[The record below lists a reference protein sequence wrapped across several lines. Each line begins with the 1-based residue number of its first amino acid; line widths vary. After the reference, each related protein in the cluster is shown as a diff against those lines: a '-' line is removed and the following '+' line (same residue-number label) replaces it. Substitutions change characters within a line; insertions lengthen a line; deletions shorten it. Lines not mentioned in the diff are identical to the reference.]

1 MKKILLAI
9 GHPNFSE
16 YIKKYILQHR
26 DKFSIQGN
34 DVLQY
39 KFLEESLEV
48 HKPDILLIHEY
59 YLLKEEDKE
68 SRDKIWFNYLK
79 QLKIK
84 EPHLRVVVLCE
95 RDDTDSFLSNL
106 VATGVCDI
114 FNQNNIDCH
123 DLIQQ
128 MIHPP
133 SFSNVA
139 NFLKSPIDSTK
150 LPQSDLI
157 STETENSDIAEE
169 VEEVTHKE
177 EDVEKTREPKKPGK
191 KTTIQIK
198 IEKENNPE
206 PTKLHLDNKLILV
219 GSNTEKSGST
229 FIAHQL
235 AKTLSMRDI
244 RVTYIEN
251 PLSFPYTY
259 DRFAGH
265 LVTNNYRSQF
275 YKHSG
280 GLFSTDTTYEWI
292 HEDIEIICKH
302 PSETIL
308 PESLTTETLF
318 KVLMGLKTKIT
329 IIDIGSDWDNDFT
342 RSLFDNADL
351 ILNVVS
357 PDVTHLQKLLESGPF
372 NNICEE
378 VYLYGNRFT
387 EQVYDSELLV
397 KNFKK
402 YLIGYY
408 PDEDPSDIFQAQIDR
423 TFMEPN
429 FMALDP
435 ILKLVDPELTKL
447 PQKISMKKRFKNLFR
462 NKITINKTEIMEA
475 RNEEIQSKN

>member
-39 KFLEESLEV
+39 KFLDESLEV

-68 SRDKIWFNYLK
+68 SRDKLWFNYLK

-157 STETENSDIAEE
+157 STETENNDIAEE
-169 VEEVTHKE
+169 VEEVTH
-177 EDVEKTREPKKPGK
+177 
-191 KTTIQIK
+191 
-198 IEKENNPE
+198 
-206 PTKLHLDNKLILV
+206 LSLIH
-219 GSNTEKSGST
+219 
-229 FIAHQL
+229 I
-235 AKTLSMRDI
+235 
-244 RVTYIEN
+244 
-251 PLSFPYTY
+251 
-259 DRFAGH
+259 
-265 LVTNNYRSQF
+265 
-275 YKHSG
+275 
-280 GLFSTDTTYEWI
+280 
-292 HEDIEIICKH
+292 
-302 PSETIL
+302 
-308 PESLTTETLF
+308 
-318 KVLMGLKTKIT
+318 
-329 IIDIGSDWDNDFT
+329 
-342 RSLFDNADL
+342 
-351 ILNVVS
+351 
-357 PDVTHLQKLLESGPF
+357 
-372 NNICEE
+372 
-378 VYLYGNRFT
+378 
-387 EQVYDSELLV
+387 
-397 KNFKK
+397 
-402 YLIGYY
+402 
-408 PDEDPSDIFQAQIDR
+408 
-423 TFMEPN
+423 
-429 FMALDP
+429 
-435 ILKLVDPELTKL
+435 
-447 PQKISMKKRFKNLFR
+447 
-462 NKITINKTEIMEA
+462 
-475 RNEEIQSKN
+475 